1 MAGNSPDIKI
11 KESLNLNAVVI
22 SASWHPEICQ
32 SLVDGAV
39 RGFKSAGI
47 STIQLRKVAGS
58 FELPLAAQLAFDSG
72 FDIAVVV
79 GLVLRGDTPHF
90 DYVCQGVT
98 SGIMEVS
105 LSRSKPIGFGVLMC
119 DTIEQAKA
127 QLTAANPQ
135 GRLIQTQ
142 EVANAVVWLCSE
154 GASAISGQSISV
166 CGGEVM

>member
-1 MAGNSPDIKI
+1 MAGKSPEVQIK
-11 KESLNLNAVVI
+11 SSPNLKAIVI

-39 RGFKSAGI
+39 RGFKSSGI
-47 STIQLRKVAGS
+47 SNVEIRTVAGS

-79 GLVLRGDTPHF
+79 GLVLRGETPHF

-98 SGIMEVS
+98 SGIMQVS
-105 LSRSKPIGFGVLMC
+105 LNRSKPIGFGVLMC

-127 QLTAANPQ
+127 RA
-135 GRLIQTQ
+135 GFSDSF
-142 EVANAVVWLCSE
+142 EDK
-154 GASAISGQSISV
+154 GFDSAIAALSILS
-166 CGGEVM
+166 